1 MPAENLPDS
10 SPAPEA
16 GTAPEY
22 GVVSY
27 GRELNDAYLSAV
39 QQAVAT
45 LGGRILELENAAGD
59 GYVVT
64 KLLVAYDGGI
74 ETLRLGVAAAASAV
88 RSQEKQGSGEQVSGE
103 QGAAGGQTAVVP
115 SSLLEPARKLLVMD
129 VDSTLIKQ
137 EVIELLAAHAGREAE
152 VAAVTEAAMR
162 GDLDFA
168 QSLHHRVKALAGL
181 PVSVIDEVG
190 ARIELSDGAEALV
203 KEFLSAGHAVAV
215 VSGGFS
221 QVLDPLAARLQL
233 THARAN
239 LLGIAGGVLTG
250 SVEGPVVDRAVK
262 ARSLREWAAGL
273 GIEER
278 HTIAVGD
285 GANDLDMLA
294 AAALGVAFNA
304 KPAVQAAA
312 DAVLNLPNLDVVQ
325 HFVKL

>member
-1 MPAENLPDS
+1 MPDRNLPQPS
-10 SPAPEA
+10 TPSLP

-27 GRELNDAYLSAV
+27 GRMLPDAYLAAI
-39 QQAVAT
+39 QQAVGT
-45 LGGRILELENAAGD
+45 VGGRILELENAPGN
-59 GYVVT
+59 GYAVT
-64 KLLVAYDGGI
+64 KLAVAYDGGI
-74 ETLRLGVAAAASAV
+74 DTLRLAVAAAASAL
-88 RSQEKQGSGEQVSGE
+88 GD
-103 QGAAGGQTAVVP
+103 AAAEAQTAVVP
-115 SSLLEPARKLLVMD
+115 PSLLEPARKLLIMD

-162 GDLDFA
+162 GELDFT
-168 QSLHHRVKALAGL
+168 QSLHQRVKALAGL
-181 PVSVIDEVG
+181 PESVIAEVG
-190 ARIELSDGAEALV
+190 TRIELSDGAEALV

-215 VSGGFS
+215 VSGGFT
-221 QVLDPLAARLQL
+221 QVLDPLAAHLQL

-239 LLGIAGGVLTG
+239 LLGISGGALTG
-250 SVEGPVVDRAVK
+250 TVEGPVVDRAAK
-262 ARSLREWAAGL
+262 ARALREWAAQE
-273 GIEER
+273 GIQER

-304 KPAVQAAA
+304 KPTVQAAA

-325 HFVKL
+325 HFVQL

>member
-1 MPAENLPDS
+1 MPAQNTPE
-10 SPAPEA
+10 SPVSAQP
-16 GTAPEY
+16 GPLPEY

-27 GRELNDAYLSAV
+27 GRTLPDACLSAV
-39 QQAVAT
+39 QQAVRT
-45 LGGRILELENAAGD
+45 VGGSILELENASGD
-59 GYVVT
+59 GYAVT
-64 KLLVAYDGGI
+64 KLVVGYDGGI
-74 ETLRLGVAAAASAV
+74 QTLRMAVTAAAAALGDAA
-88 RSQEKQGSGEQVSGE
+88 E
-103 QGAAGGQTAVVP
+103 GAQTAVVP
-115 SSLLEPARKLLVMD
+115 SSLLEPGRKLLVMD

-162 GDLDFA
+162 GELDFT
-168 QSLHHRVKALAGL
+168 QSLHQRVRALAGL

-203 KEFLSAGHAVAV
+203 KEFLAAGHAVAV

-239 LLGIAGGVLTG
+239 LLGIADGVLTG
-250 SVEGPVVDRAVK
+250 TVEGPVVDRAAK
-262 ARSLREWAAGL
+262 ARALREWAAGL

>member
-1 MPAENLPDS
+1 MPAQFNTPDNAAS
-10 SPAPEA
+10 QRS
-16 GTAPEY
+16 TAAETNAAAEFS
-22 GVVSY
+22 VVSY
-27 GRELNDAYLSAV
+27 GRDLSDAYLAAI
-39 QQAVAT
+39 QQAVAGA
-45 LGGRILELENAAGD
+45 GGRILELENVPGD
-59 GYVVT
+59 GYALT
-64 KLLVAYDGGI
+64 KLLIGYDGGI
-74 ETLRLGVAAAASAV
+74 QALRSAVAAAAA
-88 RSQEKQGSGEQVSGE
+88 ELGDAA
-103 QGAAGGQTAVVP
+103 QGAASAVVP
-115 SSLLEPARKLLVMD
+115 PSLLEPARKLLVMD

-162 GDLDFA
+162 GELDFA

-181 PVSVIDEVG
+181 PASVIGEVG
-190 ARIELSDGAEALV
+190 ARIELSEGAEALV
-203 KEFLSAGHAVAV
+203 HGFLAAGHAVAV

-221 QVLDPLAARLQL
+221 QVLDPLAKRLQL
-233 THARAN
+233 TRAKAN
-239 LLGIAGGVLTG
+239 LLGIADGVLTG
-250 SVEGPVVDRAVK
+250 TVEGPVVDRAVK
-262 ARSLREWAAGL
+262 AQSLRAWAADL

-278 HTIAVGD
+278 HTVAVGD

>member
-1 MPAENLPDS
+1 MPAQNTPE
-10 SPAPEA
+10 SPVSAQP
-16 GTAPEY
+16 GTVPEY

-27 GRELNDAYLSAV
+27 GRALPDAYLAIV
-39 QQAVAT
+39 QQAVGT
-45 LGGRILELENAAGD
+45 VGGNILELENAGGD
-59 GYVVT
+59 GYAVT
-64 KLLVAYDGGI
+64 KLVVGYDGGI
-74 ETLRLGVAAAASAV
+74 QALRVAVAAAAAAL
-88 RSQEKQGSGEQVSGE
+88 GDAAD
-103 QGAAGGQTAVVP
+103 GAQTAVVP
-115 SSLLEPARKLLVMD
+115 SSLLEPGRKLLIMD

-162 GDLDFA
+162 GELDFT
-168 QSLHHRVKALAGL
+168 QSLHQRVRALAGL

-203 KEFLSAGHAVAV
+203 KEFLTAGHAVAV

-221 QVLDPLAARLQL
+221 QVLEPLAARLQL

-239 LLGIAGGVLTG
+239 LLGIANGALTG
-250 SVEGPVVDRAVK
+250 TVDGPVVDRAAK
-262 ARSLREWAAGL
+262 ARALREWAAGL

>member
-1 MPAENLPDS
+1 M
-10 SPAPEA
+10 SPE
-16 GTAPEY
+16 TTPEY
-22 GVVSY
+22 SVVSY
-27 GRELNDAYLSAV
+27 GRELADAYLGAV
-39 QQAVAT
+39 QQAVAGT
-45 LGGRILELENAAGD
+45 GARIVELENAEGD

-64 KLLVAYDGGI
+64 KLFVTFDGGL
-74 ETLRLGVAAAASAV
+74 EALRSAVAAAAKA
-88 RSQEKQGSGEQVSGE
+88 
-103 QGAAGGQTAVVP
+103 ALAGGASPAQSAVVP
-115 SSLLEPARKLLVMD
+115 ASLVEPGRKLLVMD

-162 GDLDFA
+162 GELDFA
-168 QSLHHRVKALAGL
+168 QSLHQRVRALAGL
-181 PVSVIDEVG
+181 PESVIPAVG
-190 ARIELSDGAEALV
+190 ARIELSDGAELLV
-203 KEFLSAGHAVAV
+203 KEFLTAGHAVAV

-221 QVLDPLAARLQL
+221 QVLDPLAERLQL
-233 THARAN
+233 TYARAN
-239 LLGIAGGVLTG
+239 LLGVQDGVLTG
-250 SVEGPVVDRAVK
+250 TVEGPVVDRAVK
-262 ARSLREWAAGL
+262 AESLRGWAAAQ
-273 GIEER
+273 GIEQR

>member
-1 MPAENLPDS
+1 MPAQNSSENNA
-10 SPAPEA
+10 APL
-16 GTAPEY
+16 Y

-27 GRELNDAYLSAV
+27 GRELSGAYLTAI
-39 QQAVAT
+39 QQAVGVA
-45 LGGRILELENAAGD
+45 GARILELENAAGD
-59 GYVVT
+59 GYAVT
-64 KLLVAYDGGI
+64 KLLVEYDGGL
-74 ETLRLGVAAAASAV
+74 EKLRMAVTAAAAAL
-88 RSQEKQGSGEQVSGE
+88 GADA
-103 QGAAGGQTAVVP
+103 QGAASAVVP

-162 GDLDFA
+162 GELDFA
-168 QSLHHRVKALAGL
+168 QSLHQRVKALAGL
-181 PVSVIDEVG
+181 PESVIAEVG

-203 KEFLSAGHAVAV
+203 KELLAAGHAVAV

-221 QVLDPLAARLQL
+221 QVLDPLAERLQL

-239 LLGIAGGVLTG
+239 LLGIRDGVLTG
-250 SVEGPVVDRAVK
+250 TVEGAVVDRAVK
-262 ARSLREWAAGL
+262 ARSLREWAAEQ

>member
-1 MPAENLPDS
+1 MPAQDS
-10 SPAPEA
+10 SENNAAPL
-16 GTAPEY
+16 Y

-27 GRELNDAYLSAV
+27 GRELSGAYLSAI
-39 QQAVAT
+39 QQAAGVA
-45 LGGRILELENAAGD
+45 GARILELENAAGD
-59 GYVVT
+59 GYAVT
-64 KLLVAYDGGI
+64 KLLVEYDGGI
-74 ETLRLGVAAAASAV
+74 ETLRMAVTAAAAALGGDA
-88 RSQEKQGSGEQVSGE
+88 R
-103 QGAAGGQTAVVP
+103 GAASAVVP

-162 GDLDFA
+162 GELDFA
-168 QSLHHRVKALAGL
+168 QSLHQRVRALAGL
-181 PVSVIDEVG
+181 PESVIPAVG
-190 ARIELSDGAEALV
+190 ARIELSDGAELLV
-203 KEFLSAGHAVAV
+203 KEFLTAGHAVAV

-221 QVLDPLAARLQL
+221 QVLDPLAERLQL
-233 THARAN
+233 TYARAN
-239 LLGIAGGVLTG
+239 LLGVQDGVLTG
-250 SVEGPVVDRAVK
+250 TVEGPVVDRAVK
-262 ARSLREWAAGL
+262 AESLRGWAAAQ
-273 GIEER
+273 GIEQR

>member
-1 MPAENLPDS
+1 M
-10 SPAPEA
+10 SPE
-16 GTAPEY
+16 TTPEY
-22 GVVSY
+22 SVVSY
-27 GRELNDAYLSAV
+27 GRELADAYLGAV
-39 QQAVAT
+39 QQAVAGT
-45 LGGRILELENAAGD
+45 GARIVELENAEGD

-64 KLLVAYDGGI
+64 KLFVTFDGGL
-74 ETLRLGVAAAASAV
+74 EALRSAVAAAAKA
-88 RSQEKQGSGEQVSGE
+88 
-103 QGAAGGQTAVVP
+103 APAGGASPAQSAVVP
-115 SSLLEPARKLLVMD
+115 ASLVEPGRKLLVMD

-162 GDLDFA
+162 GELDFA
-168 QSLHHRVKALAGL
+168 QSLHQRVRALAGL
-181 PVSVIDEVG
+181 PESVIPAVG
-190 ARIELSDGAEALV
+190 ARIELSDGAELLV
-203 KEFLSAGHAVAV
+203 KEFLTAGHAVAV

-221 QVLDPLAARLQL
+221 QVLDPLAERLQL
-233 THARAN
+233 TYARAN
-239 LLGIAGGVLTG
+239 LLGVQDGVLTG
-250 SVEGPVVDRAVK
+250 TVEGPVVDRAVK
-262 ARSLREWAAGL
+262 AESLRGWAAAQ
-273 GIEER
+273 GIEQR

>member
-1 MPAENLPDS
+1 MPAPNSPENS
-10 SPAPEA
+10 A
-16 GTAPEY
+16 APEY
-22 GVVSY
+22 SVVSY
-27 GRELNDAYLSAV
+27 GRDLSDAYLAAV
-39 QQAVAT
+39 QRAVGVA
-45 LGGRILELENAAGD
+45 GGRILELENAPGD
-59 GYVVT
+59 GYAVT
-64 KLLVAYDGGI
+64 KLLVEYDGGI
-74 ETLRLGVAAAASAV
+74 ETLRMAVTAAALGADA
-88 RSQEKQGSGEQVSGE
+88 
-103 QGAAGGQTAVVP
+103 QGAASAVVP
-115 SSLLEPARKLLVMD
+115 SSLLELGRKLLVMD

-162 GDLDFA
+162 GELDFA
-168 QSLHHRVKALAGL
+168 QSLHQRVRALAGL
-181 PVSVIDEVG
+181 PESVISEVG

-203 KEFLSAGHAVAV
+203 KEFLAAGHAVAV

-221 QVLDPLAARLQL
+221 QVLDPLAERLQL
-233 THARAN
+233 TCAKAN
-239 LLGIAGGVLTG
+239 LLGIADGVLTG
-250 SVEGPVVDRAVK
+250 TVEGAVVDRAVK
-262 ARSLREWAAGL
+262 AESLRTWAAAL
-273 GIEER
+273 GIEQR

>member
-1 MPAENLPDS
+1 MPAKNRQKTGTDTVTATMKDIVSAFSGGTPDY
-10 SPAPEA
+10 A
-16 GTAPEY
+16 
-22 GVVSY
+22 VVSY
-27 GRELNDAYLSAV
+27 GRELGDAYLASI
-39 QQAVAT
+39 QQAVGTA
-45 LGGRILELENAAGD
+45 GGRILELENASGD
-59 GYVVT
+59 GYAVT
-64 KLLVAYDGGI
+64 KLFVAYDGGI
-74 ETLRLGVAAAASAV
+74 QALRAAVSAAAAALGGTA
-88 RSQEKQGSGEQVSGE
+88 QGTAS
-103 QGAAGGQTAVVP
+103 AVVP

-162 GDLDFA
+162 GELDFA
-168 QSLHHRVKALAGL
+168 QSLHQRVQALTGL
-181 PVSVIDEVG
+181 PASVIGEVG

-203 KEFLSAGHAVAV
+203 QEFLAAGHAVAV

-221 QVLDPLAARLQL
+221 QILDPLAERLQL
-233 THARAN
+233 TYAKAN
-239 LLGIAGGVLTG
+239 LLGITDGVLTG
-250 SVEGPVVDRAVK
+250 TVEGPVVDRAVK
-262 ARSLREWAAGL
+262 AQSLREWAAAL
-273 GIEER
+273 GIEDR

-312 DAVLNLPNLDVVQ
+312 DAVLNLPRLDVVQ